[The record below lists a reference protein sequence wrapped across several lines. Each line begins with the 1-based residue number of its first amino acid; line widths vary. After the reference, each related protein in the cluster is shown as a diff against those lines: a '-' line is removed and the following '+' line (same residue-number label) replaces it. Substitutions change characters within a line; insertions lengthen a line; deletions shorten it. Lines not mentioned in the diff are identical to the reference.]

1 MQKDSRLAWGLSLL
15 VFGVLFF
22 IRQLNIFSPSYVDVI
37 YNFKNYPLILGVIF
51 LLAHKDK
58 TPGIVLIAVSVLFR
72 LSDIIKLT
80 QHVSDFVW
88 PTLLIIAGVIMVF
101 GMKKGKN

>member
-37 YNFKNYPLILGVIF
+37 YNFKTI
-51 LLAHKDK
+51 
-58 TPGIVLIAVSVLFR
+58 R
-72 LSDIIKLT
+72 LY
-80 QHVSDFVW
+80 
-88 PTLLIIAGVIMVF
+88 
-101 GMKKGKN
+101 